1 MHIYTQCHSLSPI
14 SMTRNEWF
22 CVSVCT
28 DLHYDEGLILCVCV
42 CVTMFMHVCSRV
54 FDMAHLWTVATPS

>member
-1 MHIYTQCHSLSPI
+1 
-14 SMTRNEWF
+14 MTRNEWL

-28 DLHYDEGLILCVCV
+28 DLHYCEGVVLCVCV
-42 CVTMFMHVCSRV
+42 SVCMCVCVCVHVTMFMHVCSRV